1 MNNNLFYLSKP
12 GRCKKLNQLTEKS
25 IECPYCGETIEV
37 LIDSSDMEQ
46 QYIEDCQVC
55 CKPISFLV
63 FESVNSDLSVR
74 VYSEDEA
81 F

>member
-1 MNNNLFYLSKP
+1 
-12 GRCKKLNQLTEKS
+12 LNQLTEKS
-25 IECPYCGETIEV
+25 IGCPYCGEMIEV

-46 QYIEDCQVC
+46 RYIEDCQVC

-63 FESVNSDLSVR
+63 SESVNGEFTLS
-74 VYSEDEA
+74 VYSEDEG

>member
-1 MNNNLFYLSKP
+1 
-12 GRCKKLNQLTEKS
+12 LTDES
-25 IECPYCGETIEV
+25 IGCPYCGETIKV
-37 LIDSSDMEQ
+37 LIDSSDIEQ

-55 CKPISFLV
+55 CKPINFLIS
-63 FESVNSDLSVR
+63 ESVNGDLTVN

>member
-1 MNNNLFYLSKP
+1 M
-12 GRCKKLNQLTEKS
+12 NQLTETS
-25 IECPYCGETIEV
+25 ISCPYCGESIEV
-37 LIDSSDMEQ
+37 LLDAADIDE

-55 CKPISFLV
+55 CKPISFVV
-63 FESVNSDLSVR
+63 FEDNDELNVN

>member
-1 MNNNLFYLSKP
+1 M
-12 GRCKKLNQLTEKS
+12 NQLTDKS
-25 IECPYCGETIEV
+25 IGCPYCGEMINV

-55 CKPISFLV
+55 CKPINFLIS
-63 FESVNSDLSVR
+63 ESINGDITVN